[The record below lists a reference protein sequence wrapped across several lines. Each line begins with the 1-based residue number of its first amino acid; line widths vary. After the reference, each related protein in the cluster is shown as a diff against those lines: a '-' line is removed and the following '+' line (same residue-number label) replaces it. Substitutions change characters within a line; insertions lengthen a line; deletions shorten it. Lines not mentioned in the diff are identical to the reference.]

1 MKEKVVLAYSGGL
14 DTTTLIPWLKE
25 KLEWTVIFI
34 LEFGRKYGLT
44 MKQSFSYLSRY
55 KGIDFIDRH
64 YEYVHTQSFAS
75 MVDDIAEYCHRQG
88 GALV

>member
-1 MKEKVVLAYSGGL
+1 MEYDIK
-14 DTTTLIPWLKE
+14 D
-25 KLEWTVIFI
+25 KLEWTVIFM
-34 LEFGRKYGLT
+34 LEFGRKYDLT
-44 MKQSFSYLSRY
+44 MKQAFNYLSRF

-75 MVDDIAEYCHRQG
+75 MVDDIAEYCHRHG

>member
-1 MKEKVVLAYSGGL
+1 MGYDIK
-14 DTTTLIPWLKE
+14 D

-44 MKQSFSYLSRY
+44 MKQAFNYLSRF
-55 KGIDFIDRH
+55 KGIDFIDHH

-75 MVDDIAEYCHRQG
+75 MVDDIAEYCHRHG
-88 GALV
+88 GALI